1 MVGGWAYRTCGV
13 LASPTRQYAQR
24 LRCCQW
30 SASAK
35 QSNGTGNRRSRTGG
49 HRRGGGQ
56 EDRRRTEEAD
66 RTRGDRTH
74 THTHT
79 QCASRERVEN
89 RNPFKNKQTQHTQST
104 HIYTHA
110 HTWSVPIHR
119 RISWTENGDKT
130 IIRDKPWGVRLLDQ
144 YHHWHH

>member
-49 HRRGGGQ
+49 VGQEDTGGEADRRTGGGQ
-56 EDRRRTEEAD
+56 RRQTGQGG
-66 RTRGDRTH
+66 TGHTH
-74 THTHT
+74 THTHNAHLERGWRT
-79 QCASRERVEN
+79 GILSRTSK
-89 RNPFKNKQTQHTQST
+89 RNIRRAPT
-104 HIYTHA
+104 YTHT
-110 HTWSVPIHR
+110 HTLGLYQFIGGSVGQRMGTKQSYGTSP
-119 RISWTENGDKT
+119 GAY
-130 IIRDKPWGVRLLDQ
+130 GF
-144 YHHWHH
+144 